1 MNIEQYEALTDQEKR
16 SLPASIL
23 LKIGYQR
30 LLKEMQEEANGA
42 EAIELKEA
50 EKDLNSPQE
59 LFKRGYC
66 QEVPNNQEQDF
77 VSEADFFDAVYKHE
91 KTRRILEQLQKELQ
105 NEQRA
110 SLSD

>member
-1 MNIEQYEALTDQEKR
+1 MNLEQYEALTDQEKR
-16 SLPASIL
+16 KLPASIL

-30 LLKEMQEEANGA
+30 FLKENQEEASRA
-42 EAIELKEA
+42 ETIELKEA

-59 LFKRGYC
+59 LFKRGYD
-66 QEVPNNQEQDF
+66 QEVPKNQEQDF

-91 KTRRILEQLQKELQ
+91 KTRRELEQLQKALQ
-105 NEQRA
+105 KEQKD